1 MIVDTHVH
9 IVTADQQRYP
19 RQLGHAGISSWVHD
33 LPVEEMLR
41 GMNEAGIDRAVLSQA
56 FGVYRGDNSYLADS
70 VARYP
75 ERFAAVFVVDPLK
88 EDVPQRVNYWVRE
101 RGLHGLR
108 MVTLTQPA
116 LMLNDPR
123 ALPLWEA
130 AGQLKIPLCIIV
142 EFPQVALLPALLERF
157 PGVTVVLEHL
167 GMPQLGDGP
176 PYSAIQPLFDLARF
190 PNCLMKFSTV
200 NIYAAMKDRSIC
212 AEFFRRVVDHFGP
225 QRLMWGSNFPSTHDR
240 TLKEQLDLAREQLA
254 FLPPEERSLIFGET
268 ALSLWPY
275 LKQPAAAL

>member
-9 IVTADQQRYP
+9 LVAADQHRYP

-41 GMNEAGIDRAVLSQA
+41 QMDDAGIDRAVLSQA

-75 ERFAAVFVVDPLK
+75 ERFAAVCVVDPLQ
-88 EDVPQRVNYWVRE
+88 EDVPQRVNDWVRQ

-108 MVTLTQPA
+108 MVTLTQPE

-123 ALPLWEA
+123 PLALWEA
-130 AGQLKIPLCIIV
+130 AGQLGIPLCIIV
-142 EFPQVALLPALLERF
+142 EFHQVALLPALLERF

-167 GMPQLGDGP
+167 GMPQLDDGP
-176 PYSAIQPLFDLARF
+176 PYSAIQPLFDLVLF

-200 NIYAAMKDRSIC
+200 NIYAAMKGRSSC
-212 AEFFRRVVDHFGP
+212 AEFFRRVVDRFGP

-240 TLKEQLDLAREQLA
+240 TLKEQLDLAQEQLA
-254 FLPPEERSLIFGET
+254 FLSPEEQKLIFGET
-268 ALSLWPY
+268 ALRLWPS
-275 LKQPAAAL
+275 LKQPAAAR

>member
-9 IVTADQQRYP
+9 IVAADQQRYP

-33 LPVEEMLR
+33 LPIEEMLR
-41 GMNEAGIDRAVLSQA
+41 HMDETGIDRAVLSQA
-56 FGVYRGDNSYLADS
+56 FGVYRGDNSYVADS

-75 ERFAAVFVVDPLK
+75 ERFAAVCVVDPPQD
-88 EDVPQRVNYWVRE
+88 DVPQRVNYWVRQ

-108 MVTLTQPA
+108 MVTLTQPE

-123 ALPLWEA
+123 TQPLWESA
-130 AGQLKIPLCIIV
+130 TQLEIPLGIIV
-142 EFPQVALLPALLERF
+142 EFHQVALLPTLLERF
-157 PGVTVVLEHL
+157 PAVTVVLEHL
-167 GMPQLGDGP
+167 GMPQLSDGP

-200 NIYAAMKDRSIC
+200 NIYAAMKDRSTC
-212 AEFFRRVVDHFGP
+212 AEFFRRVVDRFGP

-240 TLKEQLDLAREQLA
+240 TLKEQLDLAQEQLA
-254 FLPPEERSLIFGET
+254 FLSPEEQNLIFGET
-268 ALSLWPY
+268 ALRVWPSLKP
-275 LKQPAAAL
+275 PAAAR